1 MYRLR
6 FRESAI
12 IYCLIIRYL
21 SNVNIAI
28 YVLDELNFMQK
39 KSANINLQILIMY
52 RKGSLK
58 LAVSVFI

>member
-39 KSANINLQILIMY
+39 KICKY
-52 RKGSLK
+52 
-58 LAVSVFI
+58 